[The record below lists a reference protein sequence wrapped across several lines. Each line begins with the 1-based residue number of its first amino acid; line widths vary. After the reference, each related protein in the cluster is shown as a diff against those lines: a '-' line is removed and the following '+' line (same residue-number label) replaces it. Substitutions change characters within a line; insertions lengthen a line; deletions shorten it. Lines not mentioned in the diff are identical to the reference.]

1 MRKIAILLLL
11 MMVSALHAQFKTNYN
26 LSRLSQ
32 PDFTVTERN
41 NDGSIKSVRYAPT
54 DPNIP
59 ASANEFFKNTLKKR
73 DADDF
78 ILDRS
83 KDTDYG
89 MHFERYQQ
97 YYQGVLVD
105 DGHYNFRFKN
115 GRMKVV
121 TGHYVNVD
129 GINPIPSITKEEA
142 INLYATFFGIEKR
155 DTIGSYVAL
164 LIKDVPKADKS
175 NCR

>member
-105 DGHYNFRFKN
+105 
-115 GRMKVV
+115 
-121 TGHYVNVD
+121 
-129 GINPIPSITKEEA
+129 
-142 INLYATFFGIEKR
+142 
-155 DTIGSYVAL
+155 
-164 LIKDVPKADKS
+164 
-175 NCR
+175 